1 MFKRKSF
8 ESWIRYR
15 KVELYMFERN
25 SLGDSEDVQER
36 QARIEAQKQWEANP
50 CGASTVK
57 GKTAETLEWFREARR
72 VRYDEYS
79 PWLRQATGMVEIRG
93 KDVLEIGVGLGSDH
107 FTLASGGNRMTA
119 LDLSRE
125 HLRLT
130 QRHLELEGL
139 STTAVHGDM
148 ERMPFADASFD
159 VVYSF
164 GVLHH
169 TDHMDRAVAE
179 IRRVLRPGGRVII
192 GVYHRNSIFFWV
204 STVLYNGICHG
215 GFFKWGWRGTL
226 ARIEGGAGGDYIPTV
241 HVLSRRSLRRLFRMF
256 EISTLQSAGVMPDDF
271 LHLQVIARRVPR
283 ATLER
288 VFGFF
293 GWYLMVVARKDV
305 NR

>member
-1 MFKRKSF
+1 MTNMNPHTDRTS
-8 ESWIRYR
+8 
-15 KVELYMFERN
+15 
-25 SLGDSEDVQER
+25 SLSLANGDDTIG
-36 QARIEAQKQWEANP
+36 RIEAQKQWEANP

-79 PWLRQATGMVEIRG
+79 PWLRQATGMVEIGG

-179 IRRVLRPGGRVII
+179 IRRVLRPGGQAII
-192 GVYHRNSIFFWV
+192 GVYHRDSVSFWLG
-204 STVLYNGICHG
+204 TVAWRGVLTG
-215 GFFKWGWRGTL
+215 GFWHDGWKRTL
-226 ARIEGGAGGDYIPTV
+226 ARIEAGAGDGYVPTV
-241 HVLSRRSLRRLFRMF
+241 RVLSRSHATSLFRNYQRVQ
-256 EISTLQSAGVMPDDF
+256 ISTHHFSNRLAIWLFGQ
-271 LHLQVIARRVPR
+271 LRC
-283 ATLER
+283 ER
-288 VFGFF
+288 FF
-293 GWYLMVVARKDV
+293 SRIGWYLVIRAELIPPPEMPVTI
-305 NR
+305 